1 MAETKFGS
9 DFDANEPT
17 ASPEGFASDL
27 FSMPIAIG
35 DARFQEAPAEPTG
48 GPDADLSAEIEDAIE
63 LDVSALTLEDDPGMD
78 AGPTDPNAIAEQ
90 AECSEMPI
98 LAAGAIPPERVRFAV
113 PLDVMVEGDSELYR
127 GAVLNL
133 STTGIACALPLEL
146 APGQRIWVRFKLG
159 LAEDPLSLLCAVVW
173 RRDLD
178 PQHVL
183 YGVQFTSLTDD
194 EAQRIGSTVRERL
207 EGRAGDWPLPM
218 MPTPEQVR
226 PVARRQQS
234 SWSSAAFGMIGGM
247 GLALVLSALPHVFGT
262 GTQDLDEDLPL
273 PSAAIAEA
281 PVPEALPPLATPVT
295 IGAQGAARPG
305 EVAMAPEPP
314 VPELEAPVPV
324 VTAKVEERAVK
335 PSEPVVKP
343 SEPAAPKVAQA
354 VAKPAPAPT
363 KPASDLLPRKATGG
377 ATEVTLASGS
387 AAAKPH
393 AFWLDN
399 PRRYVVD
406 VPGKRDAK
414 TPEPKG
420 ALVNKVRVGSYQD
433 KTRYVLEV
441 ASNVQD
447 ARVEPRGNAL
457 VVTLSR

>member
-9 DFDANEPT
+9 DFDAKNEPT
-17 ASPEGFASDL
+17 GNAEGFSSDL

-35 DARFQEAPAEPTG
+35 DTRFQEPAAEPTPG
-48 GPDADLSAEIEDAIE
+48 AALDSAIE
-63 LDVSALTLEDDPGMD
+63 GAIEIDVSSLTLDDEPG
-78 AGPTDPNAIAEQ
+78 ASEPQPADPNAIADE
-90 AECSEMPI
+90 AFETEMPI
-98 LAAGAIPPERVRFAV
+98 LAAGAMPPERVRFAV
-113 PLDVMVEGDSELYR
+113 PLDCMVEGDSDLYR

-159 LAEDPLSLLCAVVW
+159 LAEEPMSLLCAVIW

-194 EAQRIGSTVRERL
+194 ENERITKTVRERL
-207 EGRAGDWPLPM
+207 EGRAGDWPLPL
-218 MPTPEQVR
+218 MPSQEAPR
-226 PVARRQQS
+226 PVTRRAPS

-247 GLALVLSALPHVFGT
+247 GLALVLSALPHVFGAA
-262 GTQDLDEDLPL
+262 DNDADEDLPV
-273 PSAAIAEA
+273 PVATVAEA
-281 PVPEALPPLATPVT
+281 PAAEALPPMPSPVT
-295 IGAQGAARPG
+295 IGAQGGVAGQGSVAAAAPAV
-305 EVAMAPEPP
+305 EIEMPAPDAVAIGKPAVEPSI
-314 VPELEAPVPV
+314 VAKVTE
-324 VTAKVEERAVK
+324 TAKAAQPAV
-335 PSEPVVKP
+335 
-343 SEPAAPKVAQA
+343 
-354 VAKPAPAPT
+354 KPAPAPT
-363 KPASDLLPRKATGG
+363 VAAKPASDLLPRKAPSGA

-393 AFWLDN
+393 TFWLDN

-406 VPGKRDAK
+406 VPGKRSAA

-420 ALVNKVRVGSYQD
+420 QLVNKVRVGSYED

-441 ASNVQD
+441 AANVHD

-457 VVTLSR
+457 VVTLSK

>member
-17 ASPEGFASDL
+17 GTPEGFSSDL
-27 FSMPIAIG
+27 FSMPIAI
-35 DARFQEAPAEPTG
+35 DDTRFQEAPAP
-48 GPDADLSAEIEDAIE
+48 LEDAVE
-63 LDVSALTLEDDPGMD
+63 LDVSSVILEDEPGMEP
-78 AGPTDPNAIAEQ
+78 APTDPNAIAEE
-90 AECSEMPI
+90 AFDTEMPI

-113 PLDVMVEGDSELYR
+113 PLDIMVEGDSDLYR

-159 LAEDPLSLLCAVVW
+159 LAEDPLSLLCAVIW

-194 EAQRIGSTVRERL
+194 EAQRIGNTVRERL

-218 MPTPEQVR
+218 MPTPEQPR
-226 PVARRQQS
+226 PVVRRQQS

-247 GLALVLSALPHVFGT
+247 GLALVLSALPHVFGA
-262 GTQDLDEDLPL
+262 GTQDLDEELPV
-273 PSAAIAEA
+273 PSATIAEA
-281 PVPEALPPLATPVT
+281 PAAEALPPLATPVT
-295 IGAQGAARPG
+295 IGAQGGQA
-305 EVAMAPEPP
+305 VAVAKTAEPP
-314 VPELEAPVPV
+314 LPDLEAPVPV
-324 VTAKVEERAVK
+324 VTAKVEE
-335 PSEPVVKP
+335 PVIVAKP
-343 SEPAAPKVAQA
+343 SEPAEPKVAQA
-354 VAKPAPAPT
+354 PVKPAAAPA
-363 KPASDLLPRKATGG
+363 KPASDLLPRKATGT

-457 VVTLSR
+457 VVTLSK

>member
-17 ASPEGFASDL
+17 GDAEGFSSDL

-48 GPDADLSAEIEDAIE
+48 GPNVDLAAEIEDAIE
-63 LDVSALTLEDDPGMD
+63 VDVASVVLEDEPTMD
-78 AGPTDPNAIAEQ
+78 AEPSDPNAIAE
-90 AECSEMPI
+90 AAFDIEMPI

-113 PLDVMVEGDSELYR
+113 PLDVMVEGDSDLYR

-173 RRDLD
+173 RRDHD

-194 EAQRIGSTVRERL
+194 ESQRISGTVRERL

-218 MPTPEQVR
+218 MPTPEQAR
-226 PVARRQQS
+226 PTPRRQQS

-247 GLALVLSALPHVFGT
+247 GLALVLSALPHVFGA
-262 GTQDLDEDLPL
+262 GTQDVDEDLPL
-273 PSAAIAEA
+273 PTATIAEA
-281 PVPEALPPLATPVT
+281 PDAAALPPLSTPVT
-295 IGAQGAARPG
+295 IGAQGGSEPV
-305 EVAMAPEPP
+305 VAKAPEPP
-314 VPELEAPVPV
+314 LPALEAPVPTV
-324 VTAKVEERAVK
+324 AAKAEEAA
-335 PSEPVVKP
+335 PVAKT
-343 SEPAAPKVAQA
+343 SEPAATKISQV
-354 VAKPAPAPT
+354 VTKPAPAPA
-363 KPASDLLPRKATGG
+363 KPASDLLPRKASAGS
-377 ATEVTLASGS
+377 TEVTLASGS

-406 VPGKRDAK
+406 VPGKRAAT

-420 ALVNKVRVGSYQD
+420 ALVSKVRVGSYED

-441 ASNVQD
+441 AANVQD

-457 VVTLSR
+457 VVTLSK

>member
-17 ASPEGFASDL
+17 GSPEGFSSDL
-27 FSMPIAIG
+27 FSMPIAI
-35 DARFQEAPAEPTG
+35 DDTRFQEAPAE
-48 GPDADLSAEIEDAIE
+48 LEDAIE
-63 LDVSALTLEDDPGMD
+63 LDVSSLTLDDEPGME
-78 AGPTDPNAIAEQ
+78 AGPTDPNAIAEE
-90 AECSEMPI
+90 AFDTEMPI

-113 PLDVMVEGDSELYR
+113 PLDIMVEGDSDLYR

-183 YGVQFTSLTDD
+183 YGVQFTSLTDE
-194 EAQRIGSTVRERL
+194 EAQRIGATVRERL
-207 EGRAGDWPLPM
+207 EGRAGDWPLPL
-218 MPTPEQVR
+218 MPTPEQPR
-226 PVARRQQS
+226 PVSRRAQS

-247 GLALVLSALPHVFGT
+247 GLALILSALPHVFGA
-262 GTQDLDEDLPL
+262 GNQDLDEELPL
-273 PSAAIAEA
+273 PTATIAEA
-281 PVPEALPPLATPVT
+281 TAADALPPLATPVT
-295 IGAQGAARPG
+295 IGAQGGSQPVVVAKAAEPAVP
-305 EVAMAPEPP
+305 ELEPP
-314 VPELEAPVPV
+314 VPIVNV
-324 VTAKVEERAVK
+324 KVEEPALVAK
-335 PSEPVVKP
+335 A
-343 SEPAAPKVAQA
+343 SEPAKVAQA
-354 VAKPAPAPT
+354 PVKLAPT
-363 KPASDLLPRKATGG
+363 PVKPASDLLPRKAAGP

-406 VPGKRDAK
+406 VPGKREAK

-420 ALVNKVRVGSYQD
+420 ALVSKVRVGSYQD

-441 ASNVQD
+441 AANVQD

-457 VVTLSR
+457 VVTLSK